1 MMDFFN
7 RPPREGEPPIVGILK
22 VNDQEALNAF
32 AKRIGVK
39 IILKAEKHDLH
50 TKEVFRVT
58 KGNTAYL
65 ICNVD
70 GSMTLVQEVYDSSSL
85 VHDGPCAGMLTAEA
99 QLERARKE
107 GWI

>member
-1 MMDFFN
+1 LDFFN

-32 AKRIGVK
+32 AKKIGVK
-39 IILKAEKHDLH
+39 IILKAEKYDLH

-58 KGNTAYL
+58 KGNMAFL
-65 ICNVD
+65 RCNKD
-70 GSMTLVQEVYDSSSL
+70 GSMALIQEVYDESSL
-85 VHDGPCAGMLTAEA
+85 HTMGPFAGMLTLEA
-99 QLERARKE
+99 QLERAQKE